1 MAKKAAATKKLVVV
15 LRKSPIGEKPKVRAT
30 VEGLGL
36 RKMHQTA
43 ELPDNDSIRGM
54 IHKVRHLVE
63 VTEDGS
69 GKMEVGSRKKSS

>member
-43 ELPDNDSIRGM
+43 ELPDNESIRGM

>member
-1 MAKKAAATKKLVVV
+1 MAKKAAPKKLLVV

-36 RKMHQTA
+36 RKMHQTT
-43 ELPDNDSIRGM
+43 ELPDNESIRGM

-63 VTEDGS
+63 VKEDGS
-69 GKMEVGSRKKSS
+69 RKTEVGSRKKSS